1 MSNNISRETFQ
12 GMDTDSKL
20 DVLFDYSV
28 AMCEDIKTLKKR
40 KKFDTVFSGGMGF
53 VGGFTAVLAK
63 AVFWK

>member
-20 DVLFDYSV
+20 DVLFDYNV
-28 AMCEDIKTLKKR
+28 MMCQDIQALKKR
-40 KKFDTVFSGGMGF
+40 KKIDTIVSGGMGF
-53 VGGFTAVLAK
+53 LGGFTAVLAK